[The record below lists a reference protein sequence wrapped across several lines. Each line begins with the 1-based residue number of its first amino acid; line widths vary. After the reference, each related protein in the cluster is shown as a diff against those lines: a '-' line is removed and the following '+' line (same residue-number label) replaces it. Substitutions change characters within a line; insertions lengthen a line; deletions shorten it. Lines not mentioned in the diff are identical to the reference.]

1 MFLLANSFS
10 DGAHAHS
17 FGQLIKHLCARRL
30 GLSPNQ
36 SKVLTR
42 RHTNT
47 ESEGDRST
55 TFIVTFIGV
64 QSTLSPQKRKRF
76 VVSFCAS
83 GMGFV
88 HLIPGGR
95 GAYPKDVATP

>member
-47 ESEGDRST
+47 ESDGDRST
-55 TFIVTFIGV
+55 AFIVTFIGV
-64 QSTLSPQKRKRF
+64 QMYPVSAKTQAVCGEFLRFGYGVRPFDSRWPWSLS
-76 VVSFCAS
+76 
-83 GMGFV
+83 
-88 HLIPGGR
+88 
-95 GAYPKDVATP
+95 